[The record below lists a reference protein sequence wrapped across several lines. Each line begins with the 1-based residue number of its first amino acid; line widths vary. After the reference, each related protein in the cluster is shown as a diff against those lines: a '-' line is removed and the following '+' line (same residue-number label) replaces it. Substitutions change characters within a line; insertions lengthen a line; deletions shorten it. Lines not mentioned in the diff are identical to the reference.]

1 MQWLGLSAFT
11 DKSPGSIPGQGTKTP
26 TSGLGWQK
34 KKKKKESKINNEKF
48 DFMLKIKTFLHDQ
61 ITIRSPKKMNSN
73 FLIPLNAQALF
84 KFT

>member
-34 KKKKKESKINNEKF
+34 KKKKGRIMKSNENF
-48 DFMLKIKTFLHDQ
+48 DFMLKIKIKIFLHDQ

-73 FLIPLNAQALF
+73 FLIPFNA
-84 KFT
+84 

>member
-11 DKSPGSIPGQGTKTP
+11 DKSPGSVPGQGTKTP

-34 KKKKKESKINNEKF
+34 KKKNNNEKF
-48 DFMLKIKTFLHDQ
+48 DFMLKIKIKIFLHDQ

-73 FLIPLNAQALF
+73 FLIPFNAQALF
-84 KFT
+84 KVTCCC

>member
-34 KKKKKESKINNEKF
+34 KKKKKRIMKSNENF
-48 DFMLKIKTFLHDQ
+48 DFMLKIKIKIFLHDQ

-73 FLIPLNAQALF
+73 FLIPFNA
-84 KFT
+84 